1 MRLVDFFIEPLIIV
15 NRLKQNPDQLD
26 DNWEEIKTNLTE
38 KLIDAKMAAVR
49 NSYSEAICDEAM
61 FPIIAYIDET
71 VLTSKWES
79 RSQWQ
84 IRSLQRE
91 FYETSNAG
99 HQFYERLSQLNRQG
113 DDRSVREIYL
123 LCMNLGFKGKY
134 YSPQDRP
141 KIEEI
146 KVFNLNLLL
155 PKDANNVFEKST
167 LFSDAYHER
176 DQINT
181 QKKSRV
187 NLIPFFAFTP
197 FVVIGATLIFYSFQI
212 SQGISSIMDVVK

>member
-1 MRLVDFFIEPLIIV
+1 MRLVDFFIEPLLIT
-15 NRLKQNPDQLD
+15 NRLKQNPEQLD
-26 DNWEEIKTNLTE
+26 DNWEDIRTQLVE
-38 KLIDAKMAAVR
+38 KLVDSKMAAVR
-49 NSYSEAICDEAM
+49 SGFTESVCDSAM
-61 FPIIAYIDET
+61 FPVVAYIDET
-71 VLTSKWES
+71 VLTSKWGN

-84 IRSLQRE
+84 MRSLQRE

-99 HQFYERLSQLNRQG
+99 HQFYERLGLLNRQG
-113 DDRSVREIYL
+113 DDRSVREVFL
-123 LCMNLGFKGKY
+123 LCMNLGFKGRY

-176 DQINT
+176 DQVNT
-181 QKKSRV
+181 QKQSRI

-197 FVVIGATLIFYSFQI
+197 FVIVAASLIFYSFQI
-212 SQGISSIMDVVK
+212 NQGISSIMDVVK